1 MNYTENLLI
10 LASISTGFVSA
21 VVGINAGITC
31 SAAGLKICVITT
43 GIKKYKSIIKKKKEK
58 KNDKMVFSARPKLKS
73 IKVLISK
80 DLMDSCISHDRFLL
94 INNVL
99 KKYDEIKEKSE
110 ILTKNKCVWWK
121 NNINWIFTELNV

>member
-1 MNYTENLLI
+1 MNYIENLLI
-10 LASISTGFVSA
+10 LASIFTGFVSA
-21 VVGINAGITC
+21 VVGITAEITC
-31 SAAGLKICVITT
+31 SAVGLKICVITN

-58 KNDKMVFSARPKLKS
+58 NDKMVFSARLKLKS

-80 DLMDSCISHDRFLL
+80 DLIDSCISHDRFLL

-99 KKYDEIKEKSE
+99 KEYDEIKEKSE

>member
-1 MNYTENLLI
+1 MNYIENLLI
-10 LASISTGFVSA
+10 LASIFTGFVSA
-21 VVGINAGITC
+21 VVGITAGTTC
-31 SAAGLKICVITT
+31 SAVGLKICVITT

-58 KNDKMVFSARPKLKS
+58 NDKMVFSARLKLKS

-80 DLMDSCISHDRFLL
+80 DLIDSCISHDRFLL
-94 INNVL
+94 INSVL
-99 KKYDEIKEKSE
+99 KEYDEIKEKSE

>member
-1 MNYTENLLI
+1 
-10 LASISTGFVSA
+10 
-21 VVGINAGITC
+21 
-31 SAAGLKICVITT
+31 
-43 GIKKYKSIIKKKKEK
+43 
-58 KNDKMVFSARPKLKS
+58 MVFSARPKLKS

-80 DLMDSCISHDRFLL
+80 DLIDSCISHDRFLL